1 MEIFITKRYKSEI
14 FSSIILI
21 LIGLLLIFKSEA
33 TIITIS
39 YVVGSI
45 IIAMGALAFINYFTE
60 KDSGRGFSLA
70 YGLICVILGILI
82 ITNPKAISSIIPI
95 IIGVGVIINSALKLQ
110 FSLELKKVD
119 NRMWMTTFIVALI
132 STLCGVVILFNPF
145 EGAIVITQLIGGFL
159 VFYAIVDIIC
169 AYNIRKVAKKS
180 IVEELDVSVYDAEVV
195 KEKKNKRKKKKEE

>member
-1 MEIFITKRYKSEI
+1 MESFITKRYKSEI

-21 LIGLLLIFKSEA
+21 LLGLLLIFKSEA

-45 IIAMGALAFINYFTE
+45 IIAMGALAFITYFTE
-60 KDSGRGFSLA
+60 GDGPRGFSLA

-95 IIGVGVIINSALKLQ
+95 IIGIGVIINSALKLQ
-110 FSLELKKVD
+110 YSLELKKVD
-119 NRMWMTTFIVALI
+119 NKMWMTTFIVALI

-159 VFYAIVDIIC
+159 VFYAIVDVIC
-169 AYNIRKVAKKS
+169 AYNIRKEAKN
-180 IVEELDVSVYDAEVV
+180 IVEELDVSVYDAKVV